1 MTCFIWT
8 LASLLDHVCLPKY
21 SEQLPSDWLFRCMEV
36 AGECISNAGDFN
48 MAISAT
54 HLSLKAEKLHPP
66 DIQACLWDAM
76 SLKKV
81 ASKGKEL
88 KCLISERCG

>member
-1 MTCFIWT
+1 MY
-8 LASLLDHVCLPKY
+8 VCLNTVSSCQVIGCLDVWK
-21 SEQLPSDWLFRCMEV
+21 WLEV